1 MKIVGPVSV
10 GDFLDRMSILEIKLE
25 MGLNVEAELEF
36 YKSGKVDLEKR
47 GFEHYFSIIKRIN
60 EELWKL
66 EDEKRKKV
74 KRYSQ
79 EYSDVSTLITQ
90 LNDLRYQTKM
100 RIDIYFD
107 SDIREQKSHD

>member
-25 MGLNVEAELEF
+25 EGLNVKDELEF
-36 YKSGKVDLEKR
+36 YQSRKVDLEKR
-47 GFEHYFSIIKRIN
+47 GFEHYFAIIKRIN

-66 EDEKRKKV
+66 EDEKRKTV

-90 LNDLRYQTKM
+90 LNYLRYQTKI

-107 SDIREQKSHD
+107 SDIREQKSHN

>member
-25 MGLNVEAELEF
+25 EGLNVKDELEF
-36 YKSGKVDLEKR
+36 YQSRKVDLEKR
-47 GFEHYFSIIKRIN
+47 GFEHYFAIIKRIN

-66 EDEKRKKV
+66 EDEKRKTV

-79 EYSDVSTLITQ
+79 EYSDVSTLPNLMT
-90 LNDLRYQTKM
+90 
-100 RIDIYFD
+100 
-107 SDIREQKSHD
+107 